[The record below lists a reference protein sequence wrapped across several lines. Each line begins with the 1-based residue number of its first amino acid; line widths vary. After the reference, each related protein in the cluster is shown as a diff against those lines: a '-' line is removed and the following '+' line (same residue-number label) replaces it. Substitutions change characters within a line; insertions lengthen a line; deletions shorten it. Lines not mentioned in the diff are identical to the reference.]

1 MRRGRW
7 NSDLEWR
14 LRAGAVSTRRTTM
27 NERDFEDAVLLTW
40 LVAALLISVFV
51 TAMEVCGG

>member
-1 MRRGRW
+1 
-7 NSDLEWR
+7 
-14 LRAGAVSTRRTTM
+14 M

-51 TAMEVCGG
+51 TAMEVRGG